1 MVVHLHEFSLKQ
13 NLIKLFIMQRDALS
27 VYLEKIGHPAGV
39 VIGKVEPIR
48 LEMPWRTKNNVIDCG
63 VFLMRHME
71 TYKGVAGKGWECGF
85 SNECT
90 DAGEISYKQHQ
101 EIDDLRHK
109 YITKMLLSEAN
120 KYRGFVKAE
129 VAKYN
134 KLSTDENKRL
144 EAKAFDAINERLD
157 K

>member
-1 MVVHLHEFSLKQ
+1 MLNCFPLLITMMHLHEFSLKQ

-27 VYLEKIGHPAGV
+27 VYLEKIGHPAGG

-90 DAGEISYKQHQ
+90 DAGEISYK
-101 EIDDLRHK
+101 
-109 YITKMLLSEAN
+109 
-120 KYRGFVKAE
+120 
-129 VAKYN
+129 
-134 KLSTDENKRL
+134 
-144 EAKAFDAINERLD
+144 
-157 K
+157 